1 MSSRKVRNMRSRRI
15 RNSRNSRK
23 SRKSRK
29 SIYRK
34 KQKGGKYKSRKSMNL
49 KTKSKKQ
56 KGGWKY
62 DNEICEE
69 WDQEKEVK
77 NAFNKLSPEDRT
89 SILGVE
95 KEEWEKSLTHRRR
108 EERNKMKEHCTPK
121 IDYCYFKHDDNGERT
136 RFYDPNPPDA
146 FIKYHEQDK
155 KLYINPEDS
164 VETSLMFYPTE
175 LTTDKLPNTHT
186 CKKVRKVPKSK
197 RFSDFFKRIWD
208 KLPSFKSKSGY
219 TQLNE
224 AQQNIS
230 IQDNNNN
237 NNNSDFDNNNSEFK
251 NHIELLR
258 SNNQIYRPLQQVTSR
273 KGSRQ
278 GPFVTL
284 TENNNLIQSSL

>member
-1 MSSRKVRNMRSRRI
+1 
-15 RNSRNSRK
+15 
-23 SRKSRK
+23 
-29 SIYRK
+29 
-34 KQKGGKYKSRKSMNL
+34 MNL

-77 NAFNKLSPEDRT
+77 NAFNKLSPEDRE

-95 KEEWEKSLTHRRR
+95 KEEWEKSLTRMRR

-121 IDYCYFKHDDNGERT
+121 IDYCYFKHEQNGKRT

-164 VETSLMFYPTE
+164 VETSLMFYKTE

-186 CKKVRKVPKSK
+186 CRTVRGHVEEPKSK
-197 RFSDFFKRIWD
+197 RVSDFFKRIWD

-219 TQLNE
+219 TQF
-224 AQQNIS
+224 QNIS
-230 IQDNNNN
+230 NQYNNNNNNN
-237 NNNSDFDNNNSEFK
+237 NNNSGFKKHIKLLDPSNS
-251 NHIELLR
+251 
-258 SNNQIYRPLQQVTSR
+258 IYRPLEKVTTRNDSPR
-273 KGSRQ
+273 

-284 TENNNLIQSSL
+284 TKNNNPNQSNLYQSNL